1 MVVSGVGDSGPLVV
15 YLFGDAA
22 EEFANGSRRWAVG
35 CSLRGRSR
43 CCVIWRWAG
52 TLSTSRSRWG
62 VSRHTVRDYSTN
74 LRRKLD
80 VRSSLGAV
88 MAAVRLG
95 VLTFDDAGYV
105 HGES

>member
-1 MVVSGVGDSGPLVV
+1 MDWEIEFPFEGSAYRPLV
-15 YLFGDAA
+15 
-22 EEFANGSRRWAVG
+22 R
-35 CSLRGRSR
+35 
-43 CCVIWRWAG
+43 AG